1 IRSRT
6 ASRRAGSAQKPAPPC
21 RTASY
26 PAERGILPAYA
37 EASRLSGIR
46 MAGRRQVPP
55 PLSARKRGKIL
66 AAVTEPPRSCRC
78 RGEEVAEPEA
88 VEIGG
93 AKPVAQGESF
103 FGAVVF
109 GGDVDA
115 EGALSFRERHDPGD
129 LAGDIGWVRAGV
141 RHRSLPGRD
150 LVEKPAV
157 QFVVLPGDSSVRRV
171 SRAGVVVGPGRE
183 GAGHN
188 DGRVHA
194 EAGELEVPIAATFPL
209 DRVQDAYR
217 RLDEGHVLGMIV
229 LLP

>member
-55 PLSARKRGKIL
+55 PLSARTRGKIL
-66 AAVTEPPRSCRC
+66 AAETETPRPCRC
-78 RGEEVAEPEA
+78 RSEEVAEPEA

-109 GGDVDA
+109 GVDVDA
-115 EGALSFRERHDPGD
+115 EGPLSFREVHDPGD
-129 LAGDIGWVRAGV
+129 LAGEIGWVRAGSDIAV
-141 RHRSLPGRD
+141 CLAGIWSRSPPYSSSYCRATAVSAGC
-150 LVEKPAV
+150 PA
-157 QFVVLPGDSSVRRV
+157 L
-171 SRAGVVVGPGRE
+171 A
-183 GAGHN
+183 
-188 DGRVHA
+188 
-194 EAGELEVPIAATFPL
+194 
-209 DRVQDAYR
+209 
-217 RLDEGHVLGMIV
+217 
-229 LLP
+229 